1 MEDRLSSDI
10 PARPGPTSPSARLLE
25 TLERL
30 IELPSA
36 DLASTLSRASD
47 LVAQATG
54 ADKVD
59 TFLYDPRR
67 DSLVAVGTSDQ
78 PVSAK
83 QRALGLDVL
92 ALSNGGRVVHVYRTG
107 ETFVTGHLEDDAEE
121 LRGIKEGLG
130 LRSKLGVPLVV
141 GGARRGMMMV
151 ASLQPEFFTPDDVR
165 FAEAVAR
172 WMSAVAHRAE
182 LVEEISR
189 NAAEQGRRAGAE
201 ELVTVLAHDLRNL
214 AAPID
219 LSLHV
224 LRRRAERDERR
235 DDVGDIATAQRAL
248 GRLRGLTSDILD
260 VARIERGLFHGTL
273 EPLDLVAL
281 TQDIAKTLTSPS
293 QPVQVRVRATKE
305 LVVAADAARLRQCL
319 ENLVANA
326 IQQSPKDAGVDVLL
340 SHETRDTGMWAIVE
354 VIDQGPGVPSHLIPH
369 IFDRFVSGRLR
380 EGGLGLGLHLAK
392 EIAAMH
398 GGELTVDR
406 SARRGARFI
415 LTLPCYGNC

>member
-1 MEDRLSSDI
+1 MEDRPSSDNLA
-10 PARPGPTSPSARLLE
+10 PAAPTSASGRLLD

-36 DLASTLSRASD
+36 DLGVTLSRASD

-59 TFLYDPRR
+59 AFLYDPRR
-67 DSLVAVGTSDQ
+67 DSLVAVGSSDQ
-78 PVSAK
+78 PLSAK

-92 ALSNGGRVVHVYRTG
+92 SLSNGGRVVQVYRTG
-107 ETFVTGHLEDDAEE
+107 ETFVTGHLDDDAEE

-130 LRSKLGVPLVV
+130 IRSTLGVPLVV
-141 GGARRGMMMV
+141 GGARRGMMML
-151 ASLQPEFFTPDDVR
+151 ASLQPEFFTADDVR
-165 FAEAVAR
+165 FAEAVGR
-172 WMSAVAHRAE
+172 WMGAVAHRVE
-182 LVEEISR
+182 LAEEISR

-214 AAPID
+214 AVPID

-224 LRRRAERDERR
+224 LRRRAENDGRH
-235 DDVGDIATAQRAL
+235 DDVGDIETARRAL
-248 GRLRGLTSDILD
+248 GRLRSLTSDILD
-260 VARIERGLFHGTL
+260 VARIERGLFQGTL

-281 TQDIAKTLTSPS
+281 AQNVAETLTSPS
-293 QPVQVRVRATKE
+293 QPVQVRVRATKP
-305 LVVAADAARLRQCL
+305 LVVAADAARMRQCL
-319 ENLVANA
+319 ENLVSNA

-340 SHETRDTGMWAIVE
+340 RNETRDDGMWAIVE
-354 VIDQGPGVPSHLIPH
+354 VIDQGPGVPEHLIPH
-369 IFDRFVSGRLR
+369 LFERFVSGRLR

-406 SARRGARFI
+406 SPRRGARFI

>member
-1 MEDRLSSDI
+1 MEDRESS
-10 PARPGPTSPSARLLE
+10 AGAASVAPTSPSARLLE
-25 TLERL
+25 TLQLL

-36 DLASTLSRASD
+36 ELGSTLCRASD
-47 LVAQATG
+47 VIARATG

-59 TFLYDPRR
+59 AFLYDPRR
-67 DSLVAVGTSDQ
+67 DSLVALGTSDQ

-92 ALSNGGRVVHVYRTG
+92 PLSNGGRVVHVYTTG
-107 ETFVTGHLEDDAEE
+107 QTFVCGHLEDDADE

-130 LRSKLGVPLVV
+130 IRSTLGVPLVV
-141 GGARRGMMMV
+141 GGARRGTIML
-151 ASLQPEFFTPDDVR
+151 ASLQPEFFAPDDVR
-165 FAEAVAR
+165 FMEAVAP
-172 WMSAVAHRAE
+172 WIGAVAHRAE

-201 ELVTVLAHDLRNL
+201 ELVTVVAHDLRNL
-214 AAPID
+214 AVPID

-224 LRRRAERDERR
+224 LRRRADRDGRR
-235 DDVGDIATAQRAL
+235 DDVGDIDTAQRAL
-248 GRLRGLTSDILD
+248 GRLRSLTSDILD

-281 TQDIAKTLTSPS
+281 THDIARTLTSPS

-305 LVVAADAARLRQCL
+305 LIVAADAARIRQCL

-340 SHETRDTGMWAIVE
+340 SHETRDNGMWAIVE
-354 VIDQGPGVPSHLIPH
+354 VIDQGPGVPEHLIPH
-369 IFDRFVSGRLR
+369 LFDRFVSGRLR

-406 SARRGARFI
+406 SARRGARFV
-415 LTLPCYGNC
+415 LTLPCHGEC

>member
-92 ALSNGGRVVHVYRTG
+92 ALSNGGRVVHVYTTG

-121 LRGIKEGLG
+121 LRGIKDGLG